1 MADNVWS
8 TIVMFVLAFAVL
20 GLLLGFAEVYDTGS
34 DGQMVISA
42 QAGPTNSTS
51 ADGEEEVASMQGG

>member
-42 QAGPTNSTS
+42 QTGSTNSTA
-51 ADGEEEVASMQGG
+51 ADGEEEVASMQGS